1 MRKELVQSI
10 CNTLQTIPEIKH
22 IDLWNRNVEFIE
34 QETPWARPAVF
45 IELSNIEWK
54 PFVGIDTLR
63 TQSSFLLHIV
73 TDWTNNGTQSPW
85 DLSLIIARKL
95 HRLAGDNFAGVR
107 LLQSA
112 TNHNHEEIVE
122 TIDTYSY
129 TAEISLNDETTG

>member
-63 TQSSFLLHIV
+63 TQASFLLHIV

-95 HRLAGDNFAGVR
+95 HRLSGDNFAGVR